1 VRVVTALVV
10 SEKVRSE
17 GVLIPEKALYAGLM
31 KILDGF
37 VKGGLHCF
45 INCIPKGGSS
55 LHQTVLSCTRYF
67 VNRNP
72 SAIPMRNA
80 TEE

>member
-10 SEKVRSE
+10 SEKARSE

-37 VKGGLHCF
+37 GQRSLHCF
-45 INCIPKGGSS
+45 INHIPKGGSS

-72 SAIPMRNA
+72 STMPMRNA